1 MESELNQHM
10 LTNCRRLGVSRGVS
24 SLGSPSVTVFDVN
37 CSQTSTSASAR
48 RNEAHTITHF
58 RVLSMCSFVDSGGC
72 MLLMERFYSTRLET
86 RTKESNACAT
96 S

>member
-10 LTNCRRLGVSRGVS
+10 LTNCRWFGSSRGVS

-48 RNEAHTITHF
+48 RNEVHTITRF
-58 RVLSMCSFVDSGGC
+58 RVLSMSVSRGLGWVHVVDGKVLFDPS
-72 MLLMERFYSTRLET
+72 
-86 RTKESNACAT
+86 
-96 S
+96 

>member
-48 RNEAHTITHF
+48 RNEVHTITRF
-58 RVLSMCSFVDSGGC
+58 RVLSMSVSRGLGWVHVVDGKVLCDPS
-72 MLLMERFYSTRLET
+72 
-86 RTKESNACAT
+86 
-96 S
+96 

>member
-10 LTNCRRLGVSRGVS
+10 LTNCWKLGVRRGVCPI
-24 SLGSPSVTVFDVN
+24 GSPSVTAFDVN
-37 CSQTSTSASAR
+37 CSQKSTSASAR
-48 RNEAHTITHF
+48 RNEVHTITRF
-58 RVLSMCSFVDSGGC
+58 RVLSMSASVDSGGC

>member
-24 SLGSPSVTVFDVN
+24 PIGSPSATVFDVN
-37 CSQTSTSASAR
+37 CSQKSASASAR
-48 RNEAHTITHF
+48 RNEVHTITRF
-58 RVLSMCSFVDSGGC
+58 RALSMCISVDSGGC
-72 MLLMERFYSTRLET
+72 MLLMERFNSTRLET